1 MVIIT
6 PEFNNDFIET
16 LRNNTLDKLGYRDA
30 NNAIPLEIERTLD
43 EALTV
48 AKKVVRPKGIYH
60 IIPVLETNR
69 HGIKTEAGIIQSVMF
84 SRLAG
89 MCSGN
94 CLIVFM
100 IATLGIEFERACGDN
115 TPVIR
120 QLVFDTVGSEC
131 AEMVAD
137 MIEADWRNRI
147 DSQGLQCS
155 WRFSPG
161 YCDWGLEGQKVIF
174 KTLDAKLI
182 NMSLSP
188 YLVMVPSKSISAVA
202 LLAKDVPVPAP
213 CVFCAKKNCPWRRLP
228 WKS

>member
-1 MVIIT
+1 MYRILPI
-6 PEFNNDFIET
+6 
-16 LRNNTLDKLGYRDA
+16 LGTGKD
-30 NNAIPLEIERTLD
+30 NIQ
-43 EALTV
+43 
-48 AKKVVRPKGIYH
+48 
-60 IIPVLETNR
+60 
-69 HGIKTEAGIIQSVMF
+69 TEAGSIQSTMF

-94 CLIVFM
+94 CLIMFM
-100 IATLGIEFERACGDN
+100 ITTLGIEFERACGDDI
-115 TPVIR
+115 PVNR

-137 MIEADWRNRI
+137 MIEADWRNQVG
-147 DSQGLQCS
+147 SQGLQYS

-174 KTLDAKLI
+174 KALDAKLI
-182 NMSLSP
+182 NVSLTS

-213 CVFCAKKNCPWRRLP
+213 CVFCTKKNCPWRRLP

>member
-1 MVIIT
+1 MIIT
-6 PEFNNDFIET
+6 PGLDHDFIER
-16 LRNNTLDKLGYRDA
+16 LRDNTLSKLGYG
-30 NNAIPLEIERTLD
+30 NACMAMSPEIEKTLD
-43 EALTV
+43 EAITV
-48 AKKVVRPKGIYH
+48 AKKVVRPKGMYRILP
-60 IIPVLETNR
+60 ILETGKDN
-69 HGIKTEAGIIQSVMF
+69 IQTEAGSIQSIMF

-137 MIEADWRNRI
+137 MIEADWKNQI
-147 DSQGLQCS
+147 DSQGLQYS

-174 KTLDAKLI
+174 KALDAKLI
-182 NMSLSP
+182 GVSLTS

-213 CVFCAKKNCPWRRLP
+213 CAFCAKRDCAWRRLLP
-228 WKS
+228 NS

>member
-1 MVIIT
+1 MIIT
-6 PEFNNDFIET
+6 PGLDHDFIER
-16 LRNNTLDKLGYRDA
+16 LRDNTLSKLGYG
-30 NNAIPLEIERTLD
+30 NAYKVIPPEIGKTLD
-43 EALTV
+43 EATIV
-48 AKKVVRPKGIYH
+48 AEKIARPKGMYRILP
-60 IIPVLETNR
+60 ILGTGKDNIQ
-69 HGIKTEAGIIQSVMF
+69 TEAGSIQSTMF

-94 CLIVFM
+94 CLIMFM
-100 IATLGIEFERACGDN
+100 ITTLGIEFERACGDDI
-115 TPVIR
+115 PVNR

-137 MIEADWRNRI
+137 MIEADWRNQVG
-147 DSQGLQCS
+147 SQGLQYS

-174 KTLDAKLI
+174 KALDAKLI
-182 NMSLSP
+182 NVSLTS

-213 CVFCAKKNCPWRRLP
+213 CVFCTKKNCPWRRLP